1 MRDNMSA
8 FNSFEYDS
16 KISSA
21 LPYYEEFHSQVMDM
35 VRAMNFKK
43 INWLDTGCGT
53 GKTARKALAE
63 LSGMEITFTLCDI
76 SGEMLKIAR
85 GMLGDNGITYRN
97 ISSQELDYREQF
109 DIVTAIQCHY
119 YLPRAE
125 RETAVKNCFQALKE
139 NGIFITFEN
148 IRLENDNADLIAVRR
163 WQNYMLSKG
172 RKQQEIQSHI
182 ERCGTEILP
191 ITITEHFDLLK
202 KSGFRWAE
210 PLWFSYVQAVFF
222 AIK

>member
-21 LPYYEEFHSQVMDM
+21 LPYYEEFHSQVMGM

-85 GMLGDNGITYRN
+85 GM
-97 ISSQELDYREQF
+97 
-109 DIVTAIQCHY
+109 AC
-119 YLPRAE
+119 
-125 RETAVKNCFQALKE
+125 
-139 NGIFITFEN
+139 
-148 IRLENDNADLIAVRR
+148 
-163 WQNYMLSKG
+163 
-172 RKQQEIQSHI
+172 
-182 ERCGTEILP
+182 
-191 ITITEHFDLLK
+191 
-202 KSGFRWAE
+202 
-210 PLWFSYVQAVFF
+210 
-222 AIK
+222 

>member
-1 MRDNMSA
+1 MRDNKSA

-16 KISSA
+16 KISST

-63 LSGMEITFTLCDI
+63 LFGIEITFTLCDI

-109 DIVTAIQCHY
+109 DIVTAIQCHH
-119 YLPRAE
+119 YLPQAE
-125 RETAVKNCFQALKE
+125 S
-139 NGIFITFEN
+139 
-148 IRLENDNADLIAVRR
+148 
-163 WQNYMLSKG
+163 SK
-172 RKQQEIQSHI
+172 K
-182 ERCGTEILP
+182 
-191 ITITEHFDLLK
+191 FK
-202 KSGFRWAE
+202 
-210 PLWFSYVQAVFF
+210 
-222 AIK
+222 AI